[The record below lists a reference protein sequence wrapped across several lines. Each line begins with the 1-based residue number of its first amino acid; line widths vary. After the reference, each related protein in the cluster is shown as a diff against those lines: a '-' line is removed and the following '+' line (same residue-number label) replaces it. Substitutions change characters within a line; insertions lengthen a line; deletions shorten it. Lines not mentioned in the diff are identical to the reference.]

1 MQRRGGVRMSLSRMN
16 WLETLLSVATHLVP
30 IAVVFDPAIVSI
42 KIEFLAPPMPRAST
56 TQIYDTCFGQLE
68 EPPRGRPDVLAA
80 IALGS
85 RNGVELAHEGFECG
99 DVAPRTRA
107 QGAREEDPE

>member
-1 MQRRGGVRMSLSRMN
+1 M
-16 WLETLLSVATHLVP
+16 ATHIVP
-30 IAVVFDPAIVSI
+30 IAAVLDPAIANME
-42 KIEFLAPPMPRAST
+42 IEFLAPPMPRASA
-56 TQIYDTCFGQLE
+56 TQIFETCLAQLE

-80 IALGS
+80 IIPLGS
-85 RNGVELAHEGFECG
+85 GIGVELAHGGFEYG